1 MKRLL
6 LCISAGVVSAL
17 ILIQLY
23 NYFVHPELC
32 FYKKADAIATLH
44 EQKLRA
50 EGHSCFIIAGG
61 SEPKTCLIPS
71 VMQEET
77 GLAVVN
83 TAAAA
88 GCGLEANAAIGMN
101 HLQPGDTMVLSLISC
116 NEKNIHST
124 ATGVKLAFHLFG
136 TNAFQHGI
144 IPLRPGVLL
153 SMLASDASNMFVSAA
168 RKLSRGYSYVYNK
181 ESTLHP
187 DGWMEVHRSTMQ
199 NAKLRKTIARDI
211 IIDPECRSLLL
222 RVQQACRQT
231 KADFVVMIPVGF
243 SNYYEIKRRLMHALQ
258 LTRMGIPVLKD
269 ERLGLT
275 VNNKL
280 LADMECHMNAEGAEW
295 NSRIVAR
302 LLKEKSYWTEQELLA
317 KMKELGFTEDGTPQQ
332 PATAI

>member
-6 LCISAGVVSAL
+6 LCISAGIASAVV
-17 ILIQLY
+17 LIQLY
-23 NYFVHPELC
+23 NFFVHPELN
-32 FYKKADAIATLH
+32 FYKKADAITTLH

-61 SEPKTCLIPS
+61 SEARSCLIPS

-83 TAAAA
+83 TASAA

-101 HLQPGDTMVLSLISC
+101 HIQPGDTMVLSLISC
-116 NEKNIHST
+116 NIKNIHST
-124 ATGVKLAFHLFG
+124 ATGLKLAFQLFG
-136 TNAFQHGI
+136 TDAFRHDI
-144 IPLRPGVLL
+144 IPLRPGVLP
-153 SMLASDASNMFVSAA
+153 SMLASDASSMFVSAV
-168 RKLSRGYSYVYNK
+168 RKLTRGYSYVYNK
-181 ESTLHP
+181 EATLHP

-211 IIDPECRSLLL
+211 IIGPECRELLL
-222 RVQQACRQT
+222 RTQQACWQT
-231 KADFVVMIPVGF
+231 KVDFVVMIPVGL

-258 LTRMGIPVLKD
+258 LTRLGIPVLKD
-269 ERLGLT
+269 DRMGLT
-275 VNNKL
+275 VNNKI
-280 LADMECHMNAEGAEW
+280 LADTYYHMNAEGAEW